1 MNDLSTSDPT
11 TSDPTTSDLAAS
23 EKIQQLDQRHT
34 QLIDE
39 LDTLNERLELVLNSF
54 AKANADEVPNNA

>member
-1 MNDLSTSDPT
+1 MNDLAT
-11 TSDPTTSDLAAS
+11 S

-39 LDTLNERLELVLNSF
+39 LDALNERLEQVLKLTS
-54 AKANADEVPNNA
+54 AGQDSPTC